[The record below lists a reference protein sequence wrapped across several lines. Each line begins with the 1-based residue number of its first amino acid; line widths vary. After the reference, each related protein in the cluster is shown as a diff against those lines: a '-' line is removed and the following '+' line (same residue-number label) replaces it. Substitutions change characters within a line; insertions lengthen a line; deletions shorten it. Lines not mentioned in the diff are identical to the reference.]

1 MREPLLGVAIGR
13 KGVGKSY
20 TTDKVIA
27 NYVAGN
33 PASGILGRK
42 ALILDVNDEYTHIK
56 AIAIKDLI
64 RFSVHPMVEAR
75 RVRPFHPD
83 GKKMTLDDLAVTLNI
98 ILDTY
103 SGGLLLIEDI
113 NRFVSDA
120 MPQDLMGAIATN
132 RHRDLDIIL
141 HYQGI
146 GRIGPK
152 VWQNINWLRFHKITE
167 SAQRHQRKYEDKYE
181 LIRITE
187 IMVNTQYFGGNER
200 FYQYVDCENM
210 KLQGKV
216 DDKLF
221 TEACKEYLNEN
232 YRKVISPLL
241 QIRGTGSK
249 KKFTHDSAIAHE
261 LGRLKKMYLK

>member
-20 TTDKVIA
+20 TTNKLIQE
-27 NYVAGN
+27 YVTGN
-33 PASGILGRK
+33 LASGILPRK
-42 ALILDVNDEYTHIK
+42 ALILDVNDEYEHIK
-56 AIAIKDLI
+56 GIAIKDLI
-64 RFSVHPMVEAR
+64 RFSVHPHVEAR
-75 RVRPFHPD
+75 RIRPFHPD
-83 GKKMTLDDLAVTLNI
+83 GKKMRLDDLATALN
-98 ILDTY
+98 LVLETFT
-103 SGGLLLIEDI
+103 GGLLLIEDI
-113 NRFVSDA
+113 NRFVSDM

-187 IMVNTQYFGGNER
+187 LMVNKEYFEGNIR
-200 FYQYVDCENM
+200 YYQYVDCENM
-210 KLQGKV
+210 QLLGRV
-216 DDKLF
+216 DAQKFED
-221 TEACKEYLNEN
+221 ACKQYLEEN
-232 YRKVISPLL
+232 YRKTIAPLL
-241 QIRGTGSK
+241 QVREGSNK
-249 KKFTHDSAIAHE
+249 KKWTHESAMKHE
-261 LGRLKKMYLK
+261 MDRLKKMYLK

>member
-1 MREPLLGVAIGR
+1 MREPLLGVAVGR

-20 TTDKVIA
+20 TTDKLIA
-27 NYVAGN
+27 NYVSGN

-56 AIAIKDLI
+56 GIAIKDLI

-75 RVRPFHPD
+75 RVRPFHPN
-83 GKKMTLDDLAVTLNI
+83 GKKMTLDDLATTLNI
-98 ILDTY
+98 ILDTF

-113 NRFVSDA
+113 NRFVSDM

-167 SAQRHQRKYEDKYE
+167 SSKRHQRKYEDKYE

-187 IMVNTQYFGGNER
+187 IMVDTQYFGGNER

-216 DDKLF
+216 DDKMF
-221 TEACKEYLNEN
+221 TEACKAYLNEN
-232 YRKVISPLL
+232 YRKTIAPLL
-241 QIRGTGSK
+241 QIRGVGAK
-249 KKFTHDSAIAHE
+249 KQYTHDSAITHE

>member
-1 MREPLLGVAIGR
+1 MREPLLGVAVGR
-13 KGVGKSY
+13 KGVGKSF

-27 NYVAGN
+27 NYVSGN

-42 ALILDVNDEYTHIK
+42 ALILDVNDEFTHIK
-56 AIAIKDLI
+56 AIALRDLI

-75 RVRPFHPD
+75 RIRPFHPD
-83 GKKMTLDDLAVTLNI
+83 GKKMTLDDLAITLNVV
-98 ILDTY
+98 LDTF

-113 NRFVSDA
+113 NRFVSDS

-167 SAQRHQRKYEDKYE
+167 SVQRHQRKFEDKYE
-181 LIRITE
+181 LLRITE
-187 IMVNTQYFGGNER
+187 IMVGNKYFSGDER

-210 KLQGKV
+210 KLQGKI
-216 DDKLF
+216 DEKLF
-221 TEACKEYLNEN
+221 NQACQEYLDEN
-232 YRKVISPLL
+232 YRKVIAPLL
-241 QIRGTGSK
+241 QIRGTGAK
-249 KKFTHDSAIAHE
+249 KKFTHESAMAHE

>member
-1 MREPLLGVAIGR
+1 MREPLLGVAIGK
-13 KGVGKSY
+13 KGCGKSF
-20 TTDKVIA
+20 TTNKLIL
-27 NYVAGN
+27 NYIAGN

-56 AIAIKDLI
+56 GIALRDLI
-64 RFSVHPMVEAR
+64 RFSVHPAVEAR

-83 GKKMTLDDLAVTLNI
+83 GKKMTLDDLATTLNV
-98 ILDTY
+98 ILDTF

-132 RHRDLDIIL
+132 RHRDLDIVL

-187 IMVNTQYFGGNER
+187 IMVNNQYFSGDER

-216 DDKLF
+216 DEKLF
-221 TEACKEYLNEN
+221 VQACKDYLNEN
-232 YRKVISPLL
+232 YRKVITPLL
-241 QIRGTGSK
+241 QIRGVGAK
-249 KKFTHDSAIAHE
+249 KKYTHDSAIAQE
-261 LGRLKKMYLK
+261 LSRLKKMYLK